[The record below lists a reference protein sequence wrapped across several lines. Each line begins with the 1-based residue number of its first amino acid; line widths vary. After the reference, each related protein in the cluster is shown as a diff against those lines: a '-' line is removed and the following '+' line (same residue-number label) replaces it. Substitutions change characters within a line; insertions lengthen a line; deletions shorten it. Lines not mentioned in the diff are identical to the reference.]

1 MNNKKRILTYICE
14 LMDENEKLKFES
26 ELKTSDS
33 LLVEYQDVKA
43 GLSKI
48 NELNNI
54 RTNEFYFNNLLPR
67 MRSKLLLGRKRNKKF
82 EFITG
87 LSFAL
92 ISIFTLFIVL
102 QFNFN
107 VKLPDSNPSNVDISE
122 ILKDVSDTDLIKTG
136 EMYSYLYSDYQMD
149 VKNYEN
155 LFDEISIEDYNQY
168 LKFKTNYYTGSL
180 EYSLSDEELTQ
191 VYQTIM
197 DKKIL

>member
-1 MNNKKRILTYICE
+1 MNNKKRILAYISE

-33 LLVEYQDVKA
+33 LLVEYQEVKA

-54 RTNEFYFNNLLPR
+54 KTNEFYFNNLLPR
-67 MRSKLLLGRKRNKKF
+67 MRSKLLLGRKRDKKF

-87 LSFAL
+87 LSFTL

-102 QFNFN
+102 QFNLN
-107 VKLPDSNPSNVDISE
+107 VKLPDSNPSNVDFSE

>member
-1 MNNKKRILTYICE
+1 MNNKKRILAYISE

-33 LLVEYQDVKA
+33 LFVEYQVVKA

-54 RTNEFYFNNLLPR
+54 KTNEFYFNNLLPR
-67 MRSKLLLGRKRNKKF
+67 MRSKLLLVRKRDKKF

-102 QFNFN
+102 QFNLN

-136 EMYSYLYSDYQMD
+136 EMYSYMYSDYQMD

-155 LFDEISIEDYNQY
+155 L
-168 LKFKTNYYTGSL
+168 
-180 EYSLSDEELTQ
+180 
-191 VYQTIM
+191 
-197 DKKIL
+197 